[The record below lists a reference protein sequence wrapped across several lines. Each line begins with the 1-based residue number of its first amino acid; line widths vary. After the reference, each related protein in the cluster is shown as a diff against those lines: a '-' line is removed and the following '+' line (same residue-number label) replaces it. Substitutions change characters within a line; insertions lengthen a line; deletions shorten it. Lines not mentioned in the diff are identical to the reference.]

1 MSFYAL
7 YGKIKKV
14 PSFLK
19 ALLNVVVVVVYYYKA
34 DLTVLIIRA
43 AIL

>member
-1 MSFYAL
+1 MTFYAL

-19 ALLNVVVVVVYYYKA
+19 ALLIVVVVVVLFYKA